1 MNLVFDSNA
10 LIAYLK
16 TEPGALVVKD
26 LLEDQANECFI
37 HSVNLC
43 EVYYQTRREYGESV
57 AQQTM
62 QVVHATGLNVQVD
75 MDEDF
80 WQEAGRI
87 KADYKR
93 VSLADC
99 FCVALSNR
107 VSGEVVTSDHHEIE
121 PLVEAGVCKV
131 RFFR

>member
-1 MNLVFDSNA
+1 
-10 LIAYLK
+10 
-16 TEPGALVVKD
+16 
-26 LLEDQANECFI
+26 
-37 HSVNLC
+37 
-43 EVYYQTRREYGESV
+43 
-57 AQQTM
+57 
-62 QVVHATGLNVQVD
+62 

-107 VSGEVVTSDHHEIE
+107 VSGEVVTSDHHEINRLLR
-121 PLVEAGVCKV
+121 PGCAGKILQVIGREAHCQNFVNRGIIPAFESVGL
-131 RFFR
+131 